1 MFSACP
7 DRQLPAIAAY
17 HCGPYLIAAILQDPG
32 TIHGNQSGA
41 SRTREV
47 GVLNPDPTAALVK
60 QALEANAIPLSAYL
74 PLNAV
79 PWYDAPKH
87 RSNAL
92 LREGADYNRT
102 LILQHAVKLVLLL
115 GKDAHRSAD
124 FLRLPPEIDLRK
136 LPHPGRLGL
145 INFVENGAR
154 IGAAAA
160 RQRIIYGFRLS

>member
-1 MFSACP
+1 MSHLRTYP
-7 DRQLPAIAAY
+7 LIASY

-32 TIHGNQSGA
+32 TLYGSKSGA
-41 SRTREV
+41 YTTREV
-47 GVLNPDPTAALVK
+47 GVHNPDPTANLVK
-60 QALEANAIPLSAYL
+60 QALEANNIPLSAYL

-79 PWYDAPKH
+79 PWYDAPKN
-87 RSNAL
+87 RSKAL
-92 LREGADYNRT
+92 LREGADYNRA

-124 FLRLPPEIDLRK
+124 YLTLPAGIEIRK

-145 INFVENGAR
+145 INHMENGIR

-160 RQRIIYGFRLS
+160 RQRIIAGFRIP